1 MINKAVWIV
10 CMLVVSHAQSQELVL
25 LNWDE
30 YLAQDVVQAFTKET
44 GHTIRTVLYDSDRER
59 DDILSTPAIKQFDL
73 VVIDSLSAKK
83 FGQKKQLLRLNPK
96 ALPNFNKLGGIW
108 RDSCG
113 DYSSPYFWGTLG
125 IVYRSDKI
133 SFKPNSWA
141 NLIYPNDTLKGHVG
155 MLLEYY
161 DAFTPAL
168 KLAGASLNSENPEE
182 IKAAH
187 KLLQTQKPHVLTYE
201 YAVSYLNES
210 PNKDKL
216 YMAMAY
222 SGDQYALNGEDEE
235 GPWKYVIPKEGT
247 FIWVDCLSV
256 IESSTKKKAALE
268 FIEFINRTDIAILN
282 ANEVGSATTHMA
294 AKKMINKELLE
305 DTSLYPGADLIGE
318 SEFMKLIS
326 TKALNQRKQIISS
339 LERRAKH

>member
-1 MINKAVWIV
+1 MINKVVWVV
-10 CMLVVSHAQSQELVL
+10 CCLLVSHAQSQELVL

-30 YLAQDVVQAFTKET
+30 YLAQSVVQAFTKET

-83 FGQKKQLLRLNPK
+83 FGKKKQLIRLDPQ
-96 ALPNFNKLGGIW
+96 ALPNFSKLGGIW
-108 RDSCG
+108 RESCG

-125 IVYRSDKI
+125 IVYRSDKM
-133 SFKPNSWA
+133 SFKPKSWA
-141 NLIYPNDTLKGHVG
+141 DLLYPNETLKGHVG

-161 DAFTPAL
+161 DTFTPAL
-168 KLAGASLNSENPEE
+168 KLAGASLNSESSEE
-182 IKAAH
+182 IKAAY

-201 YAVSYLNES
+201 YAVTYLNES
-210 PNKDKL
+210 TNKDQL
-216 YMAMAY
+216 HMAMAY

-256 IESSTKKKAALE
+256 IASSTKKKAALE
-268 FIEFINRTDIAILN
+268 FIDFINRSDIAVLN
-282 ANEVGSATTHMA
+282 ANEVGSATTHMT

-326 TKALNQRKQIISS
+326 KKSLKQRNHIINM
-339 LERRAKH
+339 LEQKR